1 MRMTEMLYYSYEGN
15 FLMECDAEIL
25 QCVFITNH
33 NGGAPD
39 NQNNIIISNS
49 NSNNSAINQPTTVQ
63 LVLDK
68 TVLHAQGGGQPTDR
82 GTIQCGDT
90 VINVTKVLLDRTTN
104 VATHTGTIDWYPLHD
119 AAADLAVTNAEAAA
133 SLSVGDKV
141 KVFVDKENR
150 LILSECH
157 TAGHVIDAAMAKCGM
172 LPRMETSKAYHL

>member
-1 MRMTEMLYYSYEGN
+1 
-15 FLMECDAEIL
+15 MECNAEIM
-25 QCVFITNH
+25 QCVFIDSQE
-33 NGGAPD
+33 NGGTSD
-39 NQNNIIISNS
+39 NDNNRSSDNYR
-49 NSNNSAINQPTTVQ
+49 PTTVQ
-63 LVLDK
+63 LVLDR

-82 GTIQCGDT
+82 GIIQCGDT

-104 VATHTGTIDWYPLHD
+104 VATHTGTIDLHRPCRHHDDD
-119 AAADLAVTNAEAAA
+119 AHDSTARNPEAAGT
-133 SLSVGDKV
+133 SISVGDKV